1 MRMLRKAGEAYGLLG
16 QSLLKNV
23 RVRDNIIIRLSGNDV
38 LCLTPG
44 VAEKI
49 KVGNVC

>member
-23 RVRDNIIIRLSGNDV
+23 RVRDNIIDKHKTVGKRCV
-38 LCLTPG
+38 LLTAG
-44 VAEKI
+44 
-49 KVGNVC
+49 GC

>member
-23 RVRDNIIIRLSGNDV
+23 RVRDNILDKHKTFGKRCVMLNAGG
-38 LCLTPG
+38 C
-44 VAEKI
+44 
-49 KVGNVC
+49 